1 MKGYTLYVVMISSL
15 NILGFG
21 NSTLMRIFLNAS
33 IPSISPTTV
42 FMLKLLDDPLS
53 YFIKDCVFVE
63 ASRGLKRNTDSVNY
77 NAVCRIA
84 WLHQVCQK
92 GSIQILYN

>member
-42 FMLKLLDDPLS
+42 FMLKLLEDPLS
-53 YFIKDCVFVE
+53 YFIKDCLKD
-63 ASRGLKRNTDSVNY
+63 SGLLFILVT
-77 NAVCRIA
+77 AV
-84 WLHQVCQK
+84 
-92 GSIQILYN
+92 